1 MLQREKRFH
10 GQFQNNMDTE
20 KLIALAYESKEEVQ
34 KYRDQLLETLKN
46 KRGEQSKLSQI
57 LERLK
62 TIPDAVEALKSVS
75 EQIQVLTKEI
85 EDCYDTIAILNNWK
99 Y

>member
-1 MLQREKRFH
+1 MQRKKRFH
-10 GQFQNNMDTE
+10 GQSQNNMDTE
-20 KLIALAYESKEEVQ
+20 KLISLAYESKEEVQ

-85 EDCYDTIAILNNWK
+85 EDCYDTISILNNWK

>member
-1 MLQREKRFH
+1 
-10 GQFQNNMDTE
+10 MDTE
-20 KLIALAYESKEEVQ
+20 KLISLAYESKEEVQ
-34 KYRDQLLETLKN
+34 KYRDQLLETLKS

-62 TIPDAVEALKSVS
+62 TIPDAVEALKSVN

-85 EDCYDTIAILNNWK
+85 EDCYDTIGILNNWK

>member
-1 MLQREKRFH
+1 MLQRKKKFH

-20 KLIALAYESKEEVQ
+20 KLISLAYESKEEVQ

-46 KRGEQSKLSQI
+46 RRGEQSKLSQI

-75 EQIQVLTKEI
+75 KQIQVLTKEI
-85 EDCYDTIAILNNWK
+85 EDCYDTISILNNWK

>member
-1 MLQREKRFH
+1 
-10 GQFQNNMDTE
+10 MDTE
-20 KLIALAYESKEEVQ
+20 KLISLAYESKEEVQ

-62 TIPDAVEALKSVS
+62 TIPDAVEALKSVN

-85 EDCYDTIAILNNWK
+85 EDCYDTISILNNWK

>member
-1 MLQREKRFH
+1 
-10 GQFQNNMDTE
+10 MDTE

-46 KRGEQSKLSQI
+46 KREEQSKLCQI
-57 LERLK
+57 WKRLK
-62 TIPDAVEALKSVS
+62 TIPNSIESLKSIN

-85 EDCYDTIAILNNWK
+85 EDCYDTISILNNWK

>member
-1 MLQREKRFH
+1 MLQRKKRFH

-20 KLIALAYESKEEVQ
+20 KLISLAYESKEEVQ

-62 TIPDAVEALKSVS
+62 TIPDAIEALKSLS

>member
-1 MLQREKRFH
+1 
-10 GQFQNNMDTE
+10 MDTE

-46 KRGEQSKLSQI
+46 KRGEQNKLSQI

-62 TIPDAVEALKSVS
+62 TIPDAIEALKSVS

>member
-1 MLQREKRFH
+1 
-10 GQFQNNMDTE
+10 MDTE

-62 TIPDAVEALKSVS
+62 LVPDAVEALKSVS